1 MKEDNKKGKESPR
14 KIRVEFEMDAEDV
27 TELLASGKKKART
40 ISTLELDKL
49 GKEGV
54 IKASDYLTQEQIDEV
69 SVAIPSWI
77 RKTGVKVKKAILTP
91 TVQAVVA
98 KAVAQKLSA
107 KEIGEEEMKVEEEE
121 RPKD

>member
-1 MKEDNKKGKESPR
+1 MKEDGKKVKESQR
-14 KIRVEFEMDAEDV
+14 KIRVEFELNPADV
-27 TELLASGKKKART
+27 QELLASGKKKARM
-40 ISTLELDKL
+40 ISALELDKL

-54 IKASDYLTQEQIDEV
+54 VKASDYLTQEQIDEV
-69 SVAIPSWI
+69 SVAIPAWI
-77 RKTGVKVKKAILTP
+77 QKVGTKVKKAILTP

-107 KEIGEEEMKVEEEE
+107 KELGEEAPVEEEE